1 MADYWRNRLS
11 ETQKKWTDKD
21 IDVINK
27 MLQSYYRTAMVNI
40 IKEFEAVYDKVLA
53 QAEEGK
59 QITPAD
65 LYKLDKYYQ
74 MQAQL
79 QDTLQKLGDKT
90 CKVLSDKFGQ
100 EYKHIYSALAIDEEG
115 KAIKASKSDKA
126 FATIDAQ
133 GAKHIANQVWA
144 ADGKSW
150 SERVWK
156 NIGDLQRTLNEGLVD
171 CVITGKKTTELKK
184 KLMERFNVSYNRA
197 ETLVRTEMAHVETQA
212 ALDRYKS
219 SGTEK
224 IRIVVDPDERTCKEC
239 AKWDDKII
247 DIADAY
253 TGTNCPPF
261 HPRCRC
267 AVAPVVE
274 DKKEKVLKD
283 MEEKKLKPI
292 DINTINRAKLER
304 MIERENITDNVV
316 AFYRYSNDSG
326 KLLYSTRPPWN
337 SPDSWDYYHY
347 NNPMLTYYYRDAD
360 MIAIKKTAEELGEGM
375 TIKYWE
381 KRYAEGRIDK
391 AYLDK
396 MREYDLR
403 NKEQMLEQQRRR
415 ISIDWYASRYYNE
428 HENEVDEWENMSWRE
443 RDAENTKFGQCID
456 CGHIFRKTNQRAN
469 AQKRCPECQAK
480 YRKKYKAQKEKERR
494 NKKKTK

>member
-1 MADYWRNRLS
+1 MADYWRNRLL
-11 ETQKKWTDKD
+11 ETQRKWTDKD
-21 IDVINK
+21 IDIINK
-27 MLQSYYRTAMVNI
+27 IISSYYRTAMINI

-79 QDTLQKLGDKT
+79 QDTLQKLGDRT
-90 CKVLSDKFGQ
+90 CEVLAKKFGQ
-100 EYKHIYSALAIDEEG
+100 EYKHIYSELGVDAEG
-115 KAIKASKSDKA
+115 KKIKASKSDKA

-133 GAKHIANQVWA
+133 GAKHIANQIWA

-156 NIGDLQRTLNEGLVD
+156 NLGDLQRTLNEGLID

-184 KLMERFNVSYNRA
+184 KLMERFSVSYNRA

-224 IRIVVDPDERTCKEC
+224 VRIVVDPDERTCDVC
-239 AKWDDKII
+239 AKWDDKIV
-247 DIADAY
+247 DVSEAH

-261 HPRCRC
+261 HPNCRC
-267 AVAPVVE
+267 AVAPVVK
-274 DKKEKVLKD
+274 DKKEEAVAKAN
-283 MEEKKLKPI
+283 EEIENKGYKPLEMGAIDKKKLEK
-292 DINTINRAKLER
+292 
-304 MIERENITDNVV
+304 MIERENVADNEVV
-316 AFYRYSNDSG
+316 FWKFENHKG
-326 KLLYSTRPPWN
+326 KVFYSTNKLNNIVYDFFR
-337 SPDSWDYYHY
+337 DEEKEYHY
-347 NNPMLTYYYRDAD
+347 FRDANVL
-360 MIAIKKTAEELGEGM
+360 ARKKIYNDHFPPKLYPEE
-375 TIKYWE
+375 
-381 KRYAEGRIDK
+381 
-391 AYLDK
+391 
-396 MREYDLR
+396 
-403 NKEQMLEQQRRR
+403 NN
-415 ISIDWYASRYYNE
+415 RYYTINYYNQ
-428 HENEVDEWENMSWRE
+428 HENESGELEDMTYKEMYETN
-443 RDAENTKFGQCID
+443 NTKFAQCID
-456 CGHIFRKTNQRAN
+456 CNRIFRKTNTRAN

-494 NKKKTK
+494 AKKKKTK